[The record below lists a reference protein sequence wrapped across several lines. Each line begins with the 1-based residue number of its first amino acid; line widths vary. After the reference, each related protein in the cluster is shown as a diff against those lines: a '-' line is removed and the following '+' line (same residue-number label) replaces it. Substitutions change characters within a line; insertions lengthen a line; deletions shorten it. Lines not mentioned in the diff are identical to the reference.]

1 LKIKEPDNTQ
11 SGSDHKQRRRARFDI
26 VGLMGVGAAL
36 RIRVANDS
44 MSLAGGGRQL
54 PVVLQNGDRPLFR
67 LK

>member
-1 LKIKEPDNTQ
+1 
-11 SGSDHKQRRRARFDI
+11 
-26 VGLMGVGAAL
+26 MGVGAAL